1 MKKGLCVLMDV
12 NANEVEQGSNMEF
25 NCKSPKVIATI
36 ETVSPSFPSSLKV
49 PKHKKLKRI

>member
-1 MKKGLCVLMDV
+1 MDV